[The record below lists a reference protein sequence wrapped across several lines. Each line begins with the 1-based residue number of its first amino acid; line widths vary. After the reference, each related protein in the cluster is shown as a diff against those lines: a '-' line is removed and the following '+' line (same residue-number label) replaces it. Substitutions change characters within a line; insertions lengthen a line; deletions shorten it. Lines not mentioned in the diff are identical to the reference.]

1 MPTAY
6 YNQQDKIDTEKA
18 LAFVEHIQE
27 HLKSSEKVICKI
39 CGKTIDEIY
48 EESEKEVEE

>member
-6 YNQQDKIDTEKA
+6 YNQQDRIDTEKA
-18 LAFVEHIQE
+18 LAFVNHIE
-27 HLKSSEKVICKI
+27 NHLRDLKIEGKVICKI

-48 EESEKEVEE
+48 AEDK